1 VGWHGPEQRDYEMTR
16 TSTKW
21 NIVVLLLAIAVL
33 AFAVVASYREFFGK
47 GALCTAAG
55 ALLVLVLFGRL
66 TQSSVRHKRFARTRR
81 PLWRAEGGS
90 ERGNPPFDTLF
101 STSNVFMSLAAV
113 FLLAFPYSEFLQ
125 AVGLMPGLAF
135 TAVLVFLLRHTQG
148 ESSIPGLIGI
158 LIWLLAFWLWGE
170 AGRQGFAVMP
180 VDVPSGAEASLKE
193 NIFVSTKLLA
203 PMAEREPMPSKLEFT
218 GDGMANALETTIA
231 GFGGG
236 ELGNYGQSEAAQIL
250 AGPELI
256 TRLFP
261 THPWYKGT
269 SLHSPQLTGLE
280 TSHVIF
286 NTQIHDLP
294 LSSIYHL
301 LRHIR
306 GKPTIEGQILIG
318 DNSLTLALRRSNYEL
333 SCTSTD
339 LSQALKAKI
348 ASKAGNT
355 TVDDILSFIQAD
367 QAQAKLPDGSNC
379 ERWSLTRVL
388 SWLDLLPS
396 PRNGQEERIANVS
409 VTNPIGD
416 SQLTELLDFAVL
428 DAMGKLSSERLA
440 YYYDNAAKYESAL
453 KEYEEAL
460 PGLLSE
466 YRDTPQWVRHAITD
480 RVVEVLTRIGDLES
494 ELNEK
499 EDLSEGAYKLAED
512 ILHNNVR
519 VLSRVGYHYLILSQ
533 LAMLRADAQQ
543 KHCQTGDKREG
554 KAQAECLRETQML
567 KETARR
573 WAGRAERNLLSA
585 SKYLDAAFY
594 QYSGVDHGR
603 DTLAWLYANYGY
615 VLAREGKQSG
625 DIDQQVERALYYGST
640 LSRDW
645 QYPPVK
651 QKKVFEEIGNRR
663 KQLLSENEDLRVA
676 AAAAYGWFTGPLGAA
691 AQSGP
696 SYPTPADMTSQIDG
710 LLKGTD
716 QYTVNNMILIESQ
729 LRDFYAQIVTDY
741 NEAKGGKQGGRN
753 ENDAEKENSSEEAQ
767 SCDTASPGTKRDLH
781 ESSLYLLAALREY
794 RAGQFDEAFYLIH
807 VLKSKCDRLRRLQD
821 FATAFILST
830 WQVYAPNDDRKAHI
844 LAAQG
849 AFNAILG
856 KDEAEQKKKEKDEL
870 FWRAL
875 SLRAVREA
883 MCLDSP
889 NRMLCVPEKMPDLQ
903 AAASAA
909 SREMPG
915 NAYLHANLGIV
926 SVRTD
931 KPDLSSNHPST
942 ALKEF
947 QQAVEINQWDP
958 WLRCL
963 LAEAYEENG
972 ETEESQNQL
981 QFGRLLDPS
990 RWNYYY
996 NDVHS
1001 VWPTLVYRA
1010 PPKGKHGVDPKD
1022 GG

>member
-1 VGWHGPEQRDYEMTR
+1 MTK
-16 TSTKW
+16 TSTKRYV
-21 NIVVLLLAIAVL
+21 VVLL
-33 AFAVVASYREFFGK
+33 FAVAVFAVAMFASYREFFGK
-47 GALCTAAG
+47 GVLCTAAG
-55 ALLVLVLFGRL
+55 ALFLVVVFGRL
-66 TQSSVRHKRFARTRR
+66 THSSVWHKRFARIRR
-81 PLWRAEGGS
+81 LLWRAEDGS
-90 ERGNPPFDTLF
+90 ERGNPPSETPFFL
-101 STSNVFMSLAAV
+101 SNVFMSLAAV
-113 FLLAFPYSEFLQ
+113 FLLAFPYSGFLQ
-125 AVGLMPGLAF
+125 AVGLIPGLAF
-135 TAVLVFLLRHTQG
+135 TAVLAFLLQHTRG

-180 VDVPSGAEASLKE
+180 VDVPSGAEAALKE
-193 NIFVSTKLLA
+193 NIFLSTRLGA
-203 PMAEREPMPSKLEFT
+203 PLAEREPMPSKLEFT

-231 GFGGG
+231 GFGSG

-261 THPWYKGT
+261 AHPWYKTT

-318 DNSLTLALRRSNYEL
+318 DNSLTLALRRSSYEL

-396 PRNGQEERIANVS
+396 PRDGQEERIANVS
-409 VTNPIGD
+409 VANAIGD

-428 DAMGKLSSERLA
+428 DAMGKLSAERLA

-453 KEYEEAL
+453 KEYEDAL

-466 YRDTPQWVRHAITD
+466 YHDTPKWVRHAITD
-480 RVVEVLTRIGDLES
+480 RVVEVLIRIGDLES
-494 ELNEK
+494 ELNGK

-512 ILHNNVR
+512 ILPNNVR
-519 VLSRVGYHYLILSQ
+519 VLSRIGYHYLILSQ

-543 KHCQTGDKREG
+543 KYCQRPDKPE
-554 KAQAECLRETQML
+554 ATTPAECLRKTQL
-567 KETARR
+567 LQEAARR
-573 WAGRAERNLLSA
+573 WAGRADQELLSA
-585 SKYLDAAFY
+585 SQHLDAAFY

-603 DTLAWLYANYGY
+603 DTLAWLYANYSY
-615 VLAREGKQSG
+615 VLAREGKQSSK
-625 DIDQQVERALYYGST
+625 IDQQVECALYYGNP

-645 QYPPVK
+645 RRKPVPCSDGEMKASKQPPPTAV
-651 QKKVFEEIGNRR
+651 QEKKELAEIGSRR
-663 KQLLSENEDLRVA
+663 EQLLSENEDLRVA
-676 AAAAYGWFTGPLGAA
+676 AAAAYGWS
-691 AQSGP
+691 SGKLTEDI
-696 SYPTPADMTSQIDG
+696 SSHIDG
-710 LLKGTD
+710 LLRGTD

-729 LRDFYAQIVTDY
+729 LRDFYAQIVTDS
-741 NEAKGGKQGGRN
+741 NEAKPDKQGSRN
-753 ENDAEKENSSEEAQ
+753 EKDAEKENSSEEALN
-767 SCDTASPGTKRDLH
+767 CDVKRPESKRDLH
-781 ESSLYLLAALREY
+781 DSSLYLLAALREY
-794 RAGQFDEAFYLIH
+794 RAGEFANALNLIH
-807 VLKSKCDRLRRLQD
+807 VPNSKCEQLRRLQGLT
-821 FATAFILST
+821 TAFILST
-830 WQVYAPNDDRKAHI
+830 WQIDAPKDDRKAHI
-844 LAAQG
+844 QAVKD
-849 AFNAILG
+849 AFKSILG
-856 KDEAEQKKKEKDEL
+856 KDEAEQNKKEKDEL

-883 MCLDSP
+883 MCLDSSD
-889 NRMLCVPEKMPDLQ
+889 RMLCVPEKMSNLQ

-926 SVRTD
+926 SVRTENRD
-931 KPDLSSNHPST
+931 ISSNHPST

-1001 VWPTLVYRA
+1001 VWPTLVYTHPA
-1010 PPKGKHGVDPKD
+1010 EGKHGVDPK
-1022 GG
+1022 GGRGEPSK